1 MLAWGGCGV
10 VGALAAGL
18 IRNRWAFA
26 ALCFALGFAFSSA
39 MDLWYWYSFWPHTWE
54 ALTLV
59 FARDL
64 VQRLPRGRQRR
75 LRGRHRPRAAP
86 AAGAVRPPAE
96 SGGRMGLK
104 LAVIASSA
112 LALAAATPADY
123 VASRQQADGGF
134 AEPGARSDSALT
146 AWAVLGL
153 KAAGRPPDGT
163 VVYLRDAPVA
173 DTTDLA
179 LRVMALRAVGESPEP
194 FLTRLRRQRRSDGR
208 IGSLVNSTIWG
219 VLALPRGERRA
230 VRYLLGAS
238 DHPAAGRGPERRAGL
253 QRHRRGDPG
262 APLERR
268 PWPADPA
275 RARLHPQPHRPKRR
289 CPARRRREPD
299 AQSTAWAVQ
308 AYLAAGVKPP
318 AAAFRF
324 LASLRRP
331 DGSYRYS
338 RRYAVTPA
346 IVTAQVLPALSRK
359 PFPLR

>member
-1 MLAWGGCGV
+1 MGV
-10 VGALAAGL
+10 
-18 IRNRWAFA
+18 NF
-26 ALCFALGFAFSSA
+26 
-39 MDLWYWYSFWPHTWE
+39 
-54 ALTLV
+54 
-59 FARDL
+59 
-64 VQRLPRGRQRR
+64 
-75 LRGRHRPRAAP
+75 
-86 AAGAVRPPAE
+86 
-96 SGGRMGLK
+96 
-104 LAVIASSA
+104 AVIASA
-112 LALAAATPADY
+112 LALAAATPGDY

-153 KAAGRPPDGT
+153 KAAGRPPDGAA
-163 VVYLRDAPVA
+163 VYLRDAPVA

-230 VRYLLGAS
+230 VRYLLGRQRRSGGWSWAPNGAPDS
-238 DHPAAGRGPERRAGL
+238 NDTAAAVQALRWSGVRGRPI
-253 QRHRRGDPG
+253 RRGLSFIRNHT
-262 APLERR
+262 APNGGV
-268 PWPADPA
+268 
-275 RARLHPQPHRPKRR
+275 RLV
-289 CPARRRREPD
+289 AGREPD

-324 LASLRRP
+324 LALLRRP